1 MNAKKPNGFFIHA
14 DRFSS
19 ISSMLSFAEI
29 GRLITAACAYFET
42 GETPAS
48 RSRKFLACF
57 ELLRE
62 DIDRDVA
69 RYREICERNREYA
82 LRRWQGSPDTPS
94 SPLQEH
100 ADACGR
106 MPAHADACLHNTTQ
120 PNTTQYNTTQYNTTQ
135 SNAAQSNAAQPHAAK
150 APVPSGTKA
159 QQAAASPSGTQTKGD
174 VNAHADPRFTGCTL
188 L

>member
-1 MNAKKPNGFFIHA
+1 MTAKKPNGFFIHA

-42 GETPAS
+42 GETPSS

-69 RYREICERNREYA
+69 RYREICEKNRERIN
-82 LRRWQGSPDTPS
+82 RRWHNESGNTPGSSGNTP
-94 SPLQEH
+94 EYR
-100 ADACGR
+100 GI
-106 MPAHADACLHNTTQ
+106 PAYTYTTQ
-120 PNTTQYNTTQYNTTQ
+120 SNTTQYNTTQYNTTQ
-135 SNAAQSNAAQPHAAK
+135 SNAAQSNAAQSNAAQPRAAK